1 MDMSGLYE
9 EGPDHRAADAKS
21 VTGCDNGR
29 PCADRLHTMPAEID
43 PSTTAEPRSDP
54 DFRGRFV
61 HFAGVGGSGMSGLA
75 RMIQRRGATCSGTDS
90 AEGPL
95 VEELRATGMPVS
107 VDESDHAT
115 LPASCDLLIA
125 SAAIPPEHPLLADAD
140 RRGIEVLSYAE
151 AVGRAMLG
159 RTAVSIAGTHGK
171 STTTSMLAHVLVQCG
186 LDPSFIAGANCR
198 QLGGGSRVGADRL
211 PNRPEDPAAGDRPGI
226 FVAEACEFNRSFHHH
241 HPTIALINNVEEDHL
256 DFYASID
263 EIVESFHDFAR
274 ILPPAEVGGR
284 LLIAHE
290 GGHRRE
296 ISAGLRCGVATF
308 GFSPD
313 ADHQVFF
320 DASARRIGI
329 LEHGAFVAE
338 WTTRLAGHHNA
349 LNAAAAG
356 ILAHWLGADWDD
368 VAAALADFEGVD
380 RRMQRLGT
388 MPTADGGT
396 ATIFD
401 DYGHHPSECE
411 ATLRALRVAENPG
424 RLICVFQPH
433 QHSRTRFLLDQFAHG
448 FSQADLVVV
457 PRIHFVRDSEEERR
471 RISSGDLVD
480 RLRSHG
486 TSAMHVHPFEAI
498 VEQLEAI
505 GRDGDLIVV
514 MGAGPVWQI
523 GRSLVDRATN
533 PGPSA

>member
-1 MDMSGLYE
+1 
-9 EGPDHRAADAKS
+9 
-21 VTGCDNGR
+21 
-29 PCADRLHTMPAEID
+29 MPAEID
-43 PSTTAEPRSDP
+43 PSTTGKIRSDP

-75 RMIQRRGATCSGTDS
+75 RMIQRRGAACSGTDS
-90 AEGPL
+90 IDGPL
-95 VEELRATGMPVS
+95 VEELRATGMAVS
-107 VDESDHAT
+107 VGDTEASAT
-115 LPASCDLLIA
+115 LPAACDLLIA
-125 SAAIPPEHPLLADAD
+125 SAAIPSTHPLLLDAD

-171 STTTSMLAHVLVQCG
+171 STTTSMLAHVLVHCG

-211 PNRPEDPAAGDRPGI
+211 PNRPDDPAAGDRPGI

-263 EIVESFHDFAR
+263 EIVESFHDFAK
-274 ILPPAEVGGR
+274 ILPPADSGGR

-368 VAAALADFEGVD
+368 VATALAAFEGVD

-411 ATLRALRVAENPG
+411 ATLRALRVAENPA

-471 RISSGDLVD
+471 RISSGDLVE
-480 RLRSHG
+480 RLRSNG

-523 GRSLVDRATN
+523 GRSLVDRATDR
-533 PGPSA
+533 GSTA

>member
-1 MDMSGLYE
+1 MDMAGLYE
-9 EGPDHRAADAKS
+9 EGRDHRGAS
-21 VTGCDNGR
+21 PITGCDNGS
-29 PCADRLHTMPAEID
+29 PCADRLHTMSSGTD
-43 PSTTAEPRSDP
+43 PSPTREIRTDP
-54 DFRGRFV
+54 DFRGRNV

-75 RMIQRRGATCSGTDS
+75 LMVRRRGARCSGTDS
-90 AEGPL
+90 ADGPV
-95 VEELRATGMPVS
+95 VEELRASGMAVS
-107 VDESDHAT
+107 VGESDA

-125 SAAIPPEHPLLADAD
+125 SAAIPADHPLRLDAA

-171 STTTSMLAHVLVQCG
+171 STTASMLAYVLVRCG

-211 PNRPEDPAAGDRPGI
+211 PNLADDPAAGDRPGI

-263 EIVESFHDFAR
+263 EIVESFRDFAR
-274 ILPPAEVGGR
+274 ILPAATLGGR

-296 ISAGLRCGVATF
+296 ISAGLACGVATF

-320 DASARRIGI
+320 DAAARRIGI
-329 LEHGAFVAE
+329 LENGAFVAE

-356 ILAHWLGADWDD
+356 ILAHWLGADWDEI
-368 VAAALADFEGVD
+368 AAALADFEGVD
-380 RRMQRLGT
+380 RRMQLMGT
-388 MPTADGGT
+388 MPTADGGV
-396 ATIFD
+396 ATVFD

-411 ATLRALRVAENPG
+411 ATLRALRAAEDPK

-480 RLRSHG
+480 RLRTQG

-498 VEQLEAI
+498 VEQLEAV

-514 MGAGPVWQI
+514 MGAGPVWRI

-533 PGPSA
+533 HGSSA